1 MTLEKRR
8 MRDRVRAAR
17 ASINPA
23 DLAERSRRIVVHV
36 LSLLNGQR
44 TVMVYASKPGEVDT
58 STLIEALLDRGVR
71 VVVPIIERETVGLRL
86 SYLDDPSVLVPST
99 FGVPEPIA
107 HEKPAKP
114 EAIEAILV
122 PLLGFDRAGN
132 RLGYGAGYY
141 DRFLDAHPIA
151 LTIGIGLACQECSHI
166 PAGPRDVPL
175 DWIVTEDG
183 PIRCS

>member
-1 MTLEKRR
+1 MTHEKRLL
-8 MRDRVRAAR
+8 RDQIRASR
-17 ASINPA
+17 ASIDPA
-23 DLAERSRRIVVHV
+23 DLAERSRRIGVHA

-107 HEKPAKP
+107 HEKPA
-114 EAIEAILV
+114 
-122 PLLGFDRAGN
+122 
-132 RLGYGAGYY
+132 
-141 DRFLDAHPIA
+141 
-151 LTIGIGLACQECSHI
+151 
-166 PAGPRDVPL
+166 
-175 DWIVTEDG
+175 
-183 PIRCS
+183 